1 MTSTK
6 SKMTVN
12 DGLARRHTQHRKQNM
27 IEFKYTPEERQHIA
41 DLGLALTEA
50 MKTITKPDTPHVVVL
65 GALTA
70 NVAVFVQKFTPK
82 QDQEG
87 VLAGLQ
93 EWQRAI
99 LKEAQQVLP

>member
-1 MTSTK
+1 
-6 SKMTVN
+6 
-12 DGLARRHTQHRKQNM
+12 M
-27 IEFKYTPEERQHIA
+27 IEFSYTPEERQQIA
-41 DLGLALTEA
+41 DFGPALIEA
-50 MKTITKPDTPHVVVL
+50 MKTISKPDTPHVVIL
-65 GALTA
+65 GGLTA
-70 NVAVFVQKFTPK
+70 IAATFVQKFTPK